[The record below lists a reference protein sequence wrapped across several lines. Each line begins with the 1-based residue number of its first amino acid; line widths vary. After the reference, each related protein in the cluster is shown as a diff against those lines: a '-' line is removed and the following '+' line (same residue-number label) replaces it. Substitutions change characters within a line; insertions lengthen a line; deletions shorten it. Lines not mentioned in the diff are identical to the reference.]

1 MADDKTQEIELGI
14 TRLEYGDTT
23 RPQRAVLELKTG
35 KHYDGGLV
43 CRASVYWHGFHS
55 RSQLIGLGTNSG
67 DYSRRPARTDT
78 GVRATQKNID
88 NRHAEI
94 FTPEAVAA
102 ITAEAKAHYAGVV
115 EAGIDGF
122 KNTYPTPEAAVKIS

>member
-1 MADDKTQEIELGI
+1 MAENKTQEIELGI
-14 TRLEYGDTT
+14 TRMEYDDPE
-23 RPQRAVLELKTG
+23 RPQRAVLELQTA

-43 CRASVYWHGFHS
+43 SRASVYWHGKHS
-55 RSQLIGLGTNSG
+55 RSHAIGVGNSTTG

-88 NRHAEI
+88 TRHAEI
-94 FTPEAVAA
+94 FTPEVVET
-102 ITAEAKAHYAGVV
+102 ITAEAKAHYAAVV

-122 KNTYPTPEAAVKIS
+122 KNTYPVRQSS